1 MASTLTVVSAA
12 AATNVPAGS
21 APNTVA
27 GSPAVAAPSGPAV
40 SAPRAD
46 SRVSRGDRTAI
57 AGSISGARAASAGAV
72 TAGVDTEAVVTWALP
87 VAAPNVSSCFGYRGG
102 ENHQGADL
110 PKPLGTPIYAVG
122 AGRVVAAGP
131 ASGFGYR
138 IVIEHA
144 DGVTSTYGHMRY
156 WDVEVGQQVRAGQ
169 QIAVVGNEGQSTGPH
184 VHVEIRTQGQTV
196 DPSTF
201 LRARGVELGSA

>member
-1 MASTLTVVSAA
+1 MS
-12 AATNVPAGS
+12 
-21 APNTVA
+21 
-27 GSPAVAAPSGPAV
+27 
-40 SAPRAD
+40 RA
-46 SRVSRGDRTAI
+46 DRTAI
-57 AGSISGARAASAGAV
+57 TGSVTGARAASAGAV
-72 TAGVDTEAVVTWALP
+72 TAGVDVEAVVTWALP
-87 VAAPNVSSCFGYRGG
+87 VAAPEVSSCFGYRGS

-110 PKPLGTPIYAVG
+110 PKPLGTPIYAVA

-138 IVIEHA
+138 VVIEHG
-144 DGVTSTYGHMRY
+144 DGVASTYGHMRF
-156 WDVEVGQQVRAGQ
+156 WDVEVGQQVEAGQ

-201 LRARGVELGSA
+201 LRARGVELGSD